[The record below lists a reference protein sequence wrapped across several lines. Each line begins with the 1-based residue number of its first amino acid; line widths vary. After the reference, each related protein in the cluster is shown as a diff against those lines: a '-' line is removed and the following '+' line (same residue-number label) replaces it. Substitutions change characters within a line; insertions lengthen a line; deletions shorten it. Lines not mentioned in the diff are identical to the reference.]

1 MERMGVSCLVTCKT
15 WHFEGL
21 RFMSQS
27 SSHCLSLRRPSSDRE
42 LMHRYMAVSSANNRS
57 LGHLYMPR
65 RGLFREQSPETGI
78 ELELV
83 PLVTTDC
90 FLLSKNAFIHF
101 RVSSP

>member
-1 MERMGVSCLVTCKT
+1 MGVLSLVTCKT

-21 RFMSQS
+21 RFMSKS
-27 SSHCLSLRRPSSDRE
+27 SSHCLSLMRPSCKMFASDRE
-42 LMHRYMAVSSANNRS
+42 LMHRYMAVSSENNRS

-65 RGLFREQSPETGI
+65 RGLVREQSPRTGI

-90 FLLSKNAFIHF
+90 FLLS
-101 RVSSP
+101 